1 MAKGK
6 KTSLLSAEKRREI
19 VLEEYLKG
27 TSVVNIAKLV
37 GVNRGTI
44 YTDLDRE
51 DMKAKLSKAREQ
63 NLKNVVD
70 IINIQSSQYINELT
84 KIAMTSK
91 DEKLRADV
99 LKYLLDH
106 SIGKATSKQDINVTT
121 TDKTAQLENIDD
133 ILKEID
139 VEVVDVDVDEEGS
152 M

>member
-51 DMKAKLSKAREQ
+51 DMKVKLNKAREQ
-63 NLKNVVD
+63 NLKNVTD

-139 VEVVDVDVDEEGS
+139 VEIVDVDVNE
-152 M
+152 

>member
-139 VEVVDVDVDEEGS
+139 VEIVDVDVKE
-152 M
+152 

>member
-51 DMKAKLSKAREQ
+51 DMKAKLNKAREQ
-63 NLKNVVD
+63 NLKNVTD

-139 VEVVDVDVDEEGS
+139 VEIVDVDVKE
-152 M
+152 

>member
-51 DMKAKLSKAREQ
+51 DMKVKLNKAREQ
-63 NLKNVVD
+63 NLKNVTD

-139 VEVVDVDVDEEGS
+139 VEIVDVDVKE
-152 M
+152 

>member
-51 DMKAKLSKAREQ
+51 DMKVKLNKAREQ
-63 NLKNVVD
+63 NLKNVTD

-139 VEVVDVDVDEEGS
+139 VEIVDVDVNEDGS

>member
-106 SIGKATSKQDINVTT
+106 SIGKATNKQDINVTT

-139 VEVVDVDVDEEGS
+139 VEVVDVDVNEDGS

>member
-51 DMKAKLSKAREQ
+51 DMKEKLSKAREQ
-63 NLKNVVD
+63 NLKNVTD

-139 VEVVDVDVDEEGS
+139 VEIVDVDVNEEGS